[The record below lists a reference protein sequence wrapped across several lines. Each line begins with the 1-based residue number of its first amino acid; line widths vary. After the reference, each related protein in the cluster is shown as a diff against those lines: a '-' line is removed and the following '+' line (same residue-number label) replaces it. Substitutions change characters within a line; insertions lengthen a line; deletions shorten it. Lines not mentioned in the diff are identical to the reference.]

1 MALIRRVS
9 SSFPR
14 VFGFANRSLYSLN
27 SPGESLGL
35 PTSSSFAHG
44 IHVFHCPVSSPPA
57 VIFSTCSL
65 IGLLT
70 KLLRLYVLCILNW
83 FCYRMPWESLQSYRN
98 VQLPEG
104 EIYSAPIFLSLKT
117 RTSSIPEGN
126 FWLLLLMLVSE

>member
-44 IHVFHCPVSSPPA
+44 IHVFHCPDA
-57 VIFSTCSL
+57 VGIVAKLSECIASRGGNILSADIFVPEN
-65 IGLLT
+65 
-70 KLLRLYVLCILNW
+70 K
-83 FCYRMPWESLQSYRN
+83 N
-98 VQLPEG
+98 VF
-104 EIYSAPIFLSLKT
+104 YSRRS
-117 RTSSIPEGN
+117 SSISSRKQFG
-126 FWLLLLMLVSE
+126 FL